1 MRRFSFRVNGVRGF
15 TLIELLVVIAIIA
28 ILAAILFPVF
38 AQAREKARAITCVSN
53 EKQMGLGFAMYAQ
66 DYDEM
71 FPAWNQSSYLTDPDD
86 PHYVPG
92 YVETSADIWDAKLL
106 PYVKNGHPELVE
118 PSQHDY
124 SGIWH
129 CPDGENGAKWR
140 TYGVSYDYAF
150 QSLPSFAYHYGVS
163 QAAIAVPAHWVMV
176 GDSGSDPNNGF
187 PDGPLSNDGNGGLLD
202 PPKYF
207 EGYAVYYGLPFG
219 LAKDRERPF
228 RHSGGANYLFGDT
241 HAKYLKAEVLYPH
254 PTPPADVSTASTALK
269 GQTRCVFGNWF
280 VYEQGE
286 RQAFADFALN
296 TYGVPCTL
304 DN

>member
-1 MRRFSFRVNGVRGF
+1 MRNRNAF

-53 EKQMGLGFAMYAQ
+53 EKQMGDGFLMYAQ

-71 FPAWNQSSYLTDPDD
+71 MPAWNQAAYLTDNGDS
-86 PHYVPG
+86 HYVPG

-106 PYVKNGHPELVE
+106 PYVKNGHPDLVV

-124 SGIWH
+124 SGVWH

-150 QSLPSFAYHYGVS
+150 QTLPSFAYHYGVS
-163 QAAIAVPAHWVMV
+163 VPQMSVPAHFVLV
-176 GDSGSDPNNGF
+176 GDSGADPSTAF
-187 PDGPLSNDGNGGLLD
+187 PDGPESNDGNGGLLD

-207 EGYAVYYGLPFG
+207 EGYNVFYNLPFDYS
-219 LAKDRERPF
+219 KDRERPF
-228 RHSGGANYLFGDT
+228 RHSGGANYLFADG
-241 HAKYLKAEVLYPH
+241 HAKYLKAEIIYPH
-254 PTPPADVSTASTALK
+254 PAPPTQISVSSAPTALK
-269 GQTRCVFGNWF
+269 GQTRCTFGNWL
-280 VYEQGE
+280 VYDQGE
-286 RQAFADFALN
+286 RQAYADLATN
-296 TYGVPCTL
+296 TYGYACTL
-304 DN
+304 DQ